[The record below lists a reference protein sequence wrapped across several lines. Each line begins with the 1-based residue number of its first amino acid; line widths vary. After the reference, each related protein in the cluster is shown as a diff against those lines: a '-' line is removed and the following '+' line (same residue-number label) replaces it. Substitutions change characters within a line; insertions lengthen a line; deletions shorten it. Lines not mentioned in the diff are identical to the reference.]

1 MSLVVTGLSQDGDTN
16 ALRTALL
23 GAGLS
28 LDTLQVIQ
36 PDDSEEPMAR
46 GLVGDGLIT
55 SDLGT
60 SVPGI
65 NTGNTRRVFFRN
77 ESMPD
82 RLGDL
87 EIPDSELENY
97 VEALERG
104 RTIVAF
110 FAKPDTIENVEQIFR
125 DAGLANVRRY

>member
-16 ALRTALL
+16 ALRSALL
-23 GAGLS
+23 GAGLT

-36 PDDSEEPMAR
+36 PDDSEEPIAR
-46 GLVGDGLIT
+46 GLAGEGLIT
-55 SDLGT
+55 SDGGT
-60 SVPGI
+60 AVPGI
-65 NTGNTRRVFFRN
+65 NTGSTRRIFFRN

-87 EIPDSELENY
+87 EIPDSEMDNY
-97 VEALERG
+97 IEALERG

-110 FAKPDTIENVEQIFR
+110 FAKPDNIDGVEQIFR

>member
-16 ALRTALL
+16 ALRSALL
-23 GAGLS
+23 GAGLT

-36 PDDSEEPMAR
+36 PDDSEEPIAR

-55 SDLGT
+55 SDGGT
-60 SVPGI
+60 GVPGI
-65 NTGNTRRVFFRN
+65 NTGSTRRVFFRN

-87 EIPDSELENY
+87 EIPDSEMDNY
-97 VEALERG
+97 IEALGRG

-110 FAKPDTIENVEQIFR
+110 FAKPDNIDGVEQIFR